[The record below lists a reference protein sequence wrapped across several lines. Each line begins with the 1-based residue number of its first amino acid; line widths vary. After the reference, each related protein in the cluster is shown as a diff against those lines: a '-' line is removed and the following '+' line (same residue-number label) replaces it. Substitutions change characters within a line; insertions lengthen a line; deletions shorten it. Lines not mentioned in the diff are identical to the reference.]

1 MPRCSSSIRPISLRP
16 TLRRLFPLWWEQRRL
31 AAVGFAFALATTAL
45 SITIP
50 VLIQRLV
57 DEVIVGPYDDRLWP
71 YLGAILV
78 LAALRFV
85 VNFSRRFA
93 TARIGV
99 AVEARL
105 RGLLYHAYL
114 TYPRAF
120 YDRHATGEVISR
132 RRTTSTPSATSSAG
146 ASCRESRAR

>member
-1 MPRCSSSIRPISLRP
+1 MEHVDPPDLGLWP
-16 TLRRLFPLWWEQRRL
+16 TLRRLFPPGGAAPPGRARL
-31 AAVGFAFALATTAL
+31 TFALAFTCL

-50 VLIQRLV
+50 ILIQRAV
-57 DEVIVGPYDDRLWP
+57 DEAIVGTQDERLP
-71 YLGAILV
+71 PTSGAILV

-93 TARIGV
+93 TARVGI

-105 RGLLYHAYL
+105 RGMLYHAYP

-120 YDRHATGEVISR
+120 FDRHATGEVISR
-132 RRTTSTPSATSSAG
+132 ATNDIYPVATSSAG
-146 ASCRESRAR
+146 VSSRACRAR